1 MCHDVDGL
9 RSPRRGGKGDR
20 GTLDVQPYRV
30 ALGGRH
36 FGYRGAHQAFV
47 RCCWHIEPLPVER
60 YATPGGDN
68 RLEACMAARQVGWR
82 CRRVRRMVDRV
93 SAALPSGRR
102 RRRGGWRRGHA
113 LCTTRA
119 RMCPERGG
127 VVGGLSCQDRS
138 TGVSRNPRNTKGL
151 SDTSGGIWP
160 SLIWNNEWS
169 ATRHPSRGKLPLPI
183 PVHSSPLPI
192 PIHSSPLFTQFDK
205 RQPTSPFHPTCSQV
219 GLTDT

>member
-20 GTLDVQPYRV
+20 GTLYVQPYRV

-127 VVGGLSCQDRS
+127 VVGGLCCQDRS

-160 SLIWNNEWS
+160 SLIWNNEWVRLVTPLAANFLCLS
-169 ATRHPSRGKLPLPI
+169 LSTRHPCLSLSTRHPSSPNSTNDNQRAHFTPLA
-183 PVHSSPLPI
+183 
-192 PIHSSPLFTQFDK
+192 
-205 RQPTSPFHPTCSQV
+205 RR
-219 GLTDT
+219 